1 MAVLLKA
8 MFFNNFQ
15 EPLPCDRLL
24 YALTNT
30 YGGVVAV
37 RKTLVFSNPEK
48 LPLFG
53 FAIPRTFHDLLVQI
67 F

>member
-1 MAVLLKA
+1 MVLFGTRTSWTTK
-8 MFFNNFQ
+8 
-15 EPLPCDRLL
+15 ELL
-24 YALTNT
+24 TLT